1 MRDWIDVLRNSDKTL
16 PDRGLADYY
25 KKAMEIAN
33 PKPKDKTEYQW
44 HILSDWYSCC
54 DFETKEELEFLES
67 IGWRWQDFVEESDE
81 SYEDDKQFY
90 ESLLE
95 EV

>member
-1 MRDWIDVLRNSDKTL
+1 MRDWIDVLRNSNSTQ

-33 PKPKDKTEYQW
+33 PKPRDVTEYQW
-44 HILSDWYSCC
+44 YILSDWHSCF
-54 DFETKEELEFLES
+54 DFETKEELEFLEGL
-67 IGWRWQDFVEESDE
+67 GWRWQDFIEEGNE
-81 SYEDDKQFY
+81 SYKDSKLFY

-95 EV
+95 EA